1 MAQLL
6 SSGLEFELLPSAN
19 EQIAEVDTILAEL

>member
-6 SSGLEFELLPSAN
+6 TNGLVYELLPSAN
-19 EQIAEVDTILAEL
+19 EQIAEVDALLAEL